1 MQNPLLLLTMGLA
14 ALQAGL
20 VHAAA
25 EDPVVASVWARDA
38 ELAAAHGRGDL
49 STWRAGL
56 SARYAYIDVGG
67 QRVSADRVEARRG
80 DDHRRVLSSRSSEE
94 EGLRLADDVV
104 LLRGREDSHALY
116 YGVLPRIAQS
126 RWSAVWVRE
135 DDGVWRLVAETATPI
150 RNEEALP
157 FVRNPQPASV
167 LAALAGRWTLATT
180 PPRMLDLRVEG
191 DALIGRLEGESVRWT
206 FQPASATHYVATERP
221 FELRVEADGRRLSLV
236 TWATPTAAV
245 RAGP

>member
-67 QRVSADRVEARRG
+67 QRVSADRVEARRD
-80 DDHRRVLSSRSSEE
+80 DDHRRVLSSRTSEE

-180 PPRMLDLRVEG
+180 PPRTLDLRVEG

-221 FELRVEADGRRLSLV
+221 FELRVEAGGRRLSLV

>member
-1 MQNPLLLLTMGLA
+1 MRTLLLWIA
-14 ALQAGL
+14 ALHGGGVAAQA
-20 VHAAA
+20 ASD
-25 EDPVVASVWARDA
+25 DPVIAQVWARDA

-49 STWRAGL
+49 TAWRAGL
-56 SARYAYIDVGG
+56 SSRYGYIDVGG
-67 QRVSADRVEARRG
+67 QRAGADRIEARRG
-80 DDHRRVLSSRSSEE
+80 EDHRRVLSSRTSEE

-116 YGVLPRIAQS
+116 YGVLPRIAQA

-150 RNEEALP
+150 QNEQTVP
-157 FVRNPQPASV
+157 FVRSPQPASV

-180 PPRMLDLRVEG
+180 PPRTLDLSAEG
-191 DALIGRLEGESVRWT
+191 DALIGRLDGESVRWT
-206 FQPASATHYVATERP
+206 FRPASATHYVATERP
-221 FELRVEADGRRLSLV
+221 FELRVEPGGRRLSLV
-236 TWATPTAAV
+236 TWDTPTAAV